1 MVSSGSELTSNV
13 RSLRSGL
20 FRVVPIVIGRLVQVV
35 FVLVAVSILTFVI
48 LSAIPG
54 SVIDARI
61 GPLPNFSPEERERI
75 VASLT
80 KQLGLDQPL
89 WKQYVLW
96 LRQVI
101 QGDFG
106 YTYQGLRV
114 TDLIAQRFGPTVEL
128 GLVSVIGGLF
138 GSLIVSLIA
147 FRTRFR
153 VMRGGIQ
160 GVMTLLLVMPAFWL
174 GLILV
179 LVIAV
184 KFDFLPSGGFEAF
197 GDGPGDHFKFLVL
210 PAMTLALPL
219 TALFFRYLYSGL
231 RDTENLP
238 FVVASRARGLSERSV
253 VYRHILPNAILP
265 TITVIGL
272 VVGSLISGL
281 VVVETVFSWPGL
293 GSLLVKSV
301 EVQDY
306 GTVSAI
312 VLITAT
318 LYVITA
324 FFVDVIYEIVDPR
337 TRRRI

>member
-1 MVSSGSELTSNV
+1 MVSAGSELTSNM
-13 RSLRSGL
+13 RSLRPGL
-20 FRVVPIVIGRLVQVV
+20 HRVVPIAIGRLVQVV
-35 FVLVAVSILTFVI
+35 SVLVAVSILTFVI

-61 GPLPNFSPEERERI
+61 GPLPTFSPEEREEI

-101 QGDFG
+101 QGDLG

-147 FRTRFR
+147 FRTRFQFI
-153 VMRGGIQ
+153 RGGIQ

-179 LVIAV
+179 LMIAV

-197 GDGPGDHFKFLVL
+197 GDGIFNHIKFLVL
-210 PAMTLALPL
+210 PAVTLALPL
-219 TALFFRYLYSGL
+219 IALFFRYLYSGL

-238 FVVASRARGLSERSV
+238 FIVASRARGLSERSV

-265 TITVIGL
+265 TITVVGL
-272 VVGSLISGL
+272 VVGSVISGL
-281 VVVETVFSWPGL
+281 VIVETVFSWPGL

-312 VLITAT
+312 VLITAA

-324 FFVDVIYEIVDPR
+324 FFVDVLYEIVDPR
-337 TRRRI
+337 TRRRL

>member
-1 MVSSGSELTSNV
+1 MIS
-13 RSLRSGL
+13 
-20 FRVVPIVIGRLVQVV
+20 RLVQVA
-35 FVLVAVSILTFVI
+35 FVLLAVSLLTFLI
-48 LSAIPG
+48 ISAIPG

-75 VASLT
+75 VSSLT

-89 WKQYVLW
+89 WKQYLLW

-114 TDLIAQRFGPTVEL
+114 TDLISQRFGPTVEL
-128 GLVSVIGGLF
+128 GVVSVIGGLF
-138 GSLIVSLIA
+138 GSLVVSLVA

-153 VMRGGIQ
+153 AIRGGIQ
-160 GVMTLLLVMPAFWL
+160 GVMTVLLVMPAFWL

-179 LVIAV
+179 LLAAV
-184 KFDFLPSGGFEAF
+184 RFDLLPSGGFVAF
-197 GDGPGDHFKFLVL
+197 GDNMGDHIRFLIL
-210 PAMTLALPL
+210 PALTLALPQM
-219 TALFFRYLYSGL
+219 ALFFRYLYSGL

-238 FVVASRARGLSERSV
+238 FVIASRARGVSERSV

-312 VLITAT
+312 VLLTAT
-318 LYVITA
+318 LYVVTA
-324 FFVDVIYEIVDPR
+324 FVVDVIYEIVDPR
-337 TRRRI
+337 TRRRV

>member
-1 MVSSGSELTSNV
+1 MVSAGSELTSNM
-13 RSLRSGL
+13 RSLRPGL
-20 FRVVPIVIGRLVQVV
+20 LRVVTIASGRLVQVV
-35 FVLVAVSILTFVI
+35 SVLVAVSILTFVI
-48 LSAIPG
+48 ISAIPG

-61 GPLPNFSPEERERI
+61 GPLPNFSPEEREEI
-75 VASLT
+75 VATLT

-89 WKQYVLW
+89 WKQYVP
-96 LRQVI
+96 
-101 QGDFG
+101 
-106 YTYQGLRV
+106 
-114 TDLIAQRFGPTVEL
+114 DLIAQRFGPTVEL
-128 GLVSVIGGLF
+128 GLVSVIGGIF
-138 GSLIVSLIA
+138 GCLIVSLVA

-153 VMRGGIQ
+153 FIRGGIQ
-160 GVMTLLLVMPAFWL
+160 GVMTLLLVMPACWL

-179 LVIAV
+179 LIIAV
-184 KFDFLPSGGFEAF
+184 NFDFLPSGGYEAF
-197 GDGPGDHFKFLVL
+197 GDGIFNHIKFLVL
-210 PAMTLALPL
+210 PATTLALPL
-219 TALFFRYLYSGL
+219 IALFFRYLYSGL

-238 FVVASRARGLSERSV
+238 FIVASRARGLSERSV

-265 TITVIGL
+265 TITVVGL

-281 VVVETVFSWPGL
+281 VIVETVFSWPGL

-324 FFVDVIYEIVDPR
+324 FFVDVLYEILDPR
-337 TRRRI
+337 TRRRQ

>member
-1 MVSSGSELTSNV
+1 MVSSGSELTSSE
-13 RSLRSGL
+13 RSLRSGWR
-20 FRVVPIVIGRLVQVV
+20 RVVSLVVGRLVQVAL
-35 FVLVAVSILTFVI
+35 VLLAVTLLTFII

-75 VASLT
+75 VESLT

-89 WKQYVLW
+89 WKQYLLW

-114 TDLIAQRFGPTVEL
+114 TDLISQRFGPTVEL
-128 GLVSVIGGLF
+128 GMVSVVVGLL
-138 GSLIVSLIA
+138 GSLMVSLVA

-153 VMRGGIQ
+153 VVRGGIQ

-184 KFDFLPSGGFEAF
+184 KFDLLPSGGYVAL
-197 GDGPGDHFKFLVL
+197 GDGIGDHLRFLVL
-210 PAMTLALPL
+210 PAMTLALPQ
-219 TALFFRYLYSGL
+219 TALFFRYLYAGL
-231 RDTENLP
+231 RDTENAS
-238 FVVASRARGLSERSV
+238 FVIASRARGISERSV
-253 VYRHILPNAILP
+253 VYRHILPNAVLP

-324 FFVDVIYEIVDPR
+324 FIVDVVYEIIDPR
-337 TRRRI
+337 TRRRV

>member
-1 MVSSGSELTSNV
+1 MGSIRLGSI
-13 RSLRSGL
+13 RII
-20 FRVVPIVIGRLVQVV
+20 PIVVSRLVQVA
-35 FVLVAVSILTFVI
+35 FVLLAVSLLTFLI
-48 LSAIPG
+48 ISAIPG

-89 WKQYVLW
+89 WKQYLLW
-96 LRQVI
+96 LRQVV

-114 TDLIAQRFGPTVEL
+114 TDLISQRLGPTVEL
-128 GLVSVIGGLF
+128 GVVSVIGGLF
-138 GSLIVSLIA
+138 GSLVVSLIA

-153 VMRGGIQ
+153 AIRGGIQ
-160 GVMTLLLVMPAFWL
+160 GLMTVLLVMPAFWL

-179 LVIAV
+179 LLAAV
-184 KFDFLPSGGFEAF
+184 QLDLLPSGGFVAF
-197 GDGPGDHFKFLVL
+197 GDNMGDHIRFLIL
-210 PAMTLALPL
+210 PASTLALPQM
-219 TALFFRYLYSGL
+219 ALFFRYLYSGL

-238 FVVASRARGLSERSV
+238 FVIASRARGVSERSV

-312 VLITAT
+312 VLLTAT
-318 LYVITA
+318 LYVVTA
-324 FFVDVIYEIVDPR
+324 FVVDVIYEIVDPR
-337 TRRRI
+337 TRRRV

>member
-1 MVSSGSELTSNV
+1 MVSSGSELTSTMGSI
-13 RSLRSGL
+13 RLGL
-20 FRVVPIVIGRLVQVV
+20 IRLVPIVVSRLVQVA
-35 FVLVAVSILTFVI
+35 FVLLAVSLLTFLI

-89 WKQYVLW
+89 WKQYLLW
-96 LRQVI
+96 LRQVV
-101 QGDFG
+101 QGNFG

-114 TDLIAQRFGPTVEL
+114 SDLVSQRLGPTVEL
-128 GLVSVIGGLF
+128 GVVSVIGGLF
-138 GSLIVSLIA
+138 GSLVVSLVA
-147 FRTRFR
+147 FRTRIR
-153 VMRGGIQ
+153 AIRGGVQ

-179 LVIAV
+179 LVAAV
-184 KFDFLPSGGFEAF
+184 RFELLPSGGFVAF
-197 GDGPGDHFKFLVL
+197 GDNMGDHFRFLIL
-210 PAMTLALPL
+210 PAMTLALPQI
-219 TALFFRYLYSGL
+219 ALFFRYLYSGL

-238 FVVASRARGLSERSV
+238 FVIASRARGLSERSV

-318 LYVITA
+318 LYVVTA
-324 FFVDVIYEIVDPR
+324 FVVDVIYEIVDPR
-337 TRRRI
+337 TRRRV